1 MNVCVFS
8 GNLGK
13 DPEVKNLPSG
23 TSLLEFSLAVKQGY
37 GEYESTFWL
46 NCKAFKRE
54 KLAQYLSK
62 GSRVTVSGELNNRK
76 YQDKDG
82 NDRWSL
88 ELRVLDLDLPPKPKH
103 DQAQPQP
110 QQPAYQ
116 PAQADNS
123 DAPF

>member
-1 MNVCVFS
+1 MNLAIFS

-13 DPEVKNLPSG
+13 DPEVKTLQSG
-23 TSLLEFSLAVKQGY
+23 TTILEFSIAVKQGY

-62 GSRVTVSGELNNRK
+62 GSRVVVSGELNNRK
-76 YQDKDG
+76 YQDKEG

-88 ELRVLDLDLPPKPKH
+88 ELIVRDLDLPPKPKAS
-103 DQAQPQP
+103 QGQPQP
-110 QQPAYQ
+110 EQPT
-116 PAQADNS
+116 NS

>member
-1 MNVCVFS
+1 MNSCVFS

-23 TSLLEFSLAVKQGY
+23 TSLLEFSIAVKQGY

-76 YQDKDG
+76 WQDKDG

-88 ELRVLDLDLPPKPKH
+88 ELMVRDLDLPPKPKQ
-103 DQAQPQP
+103 DQGQP
-110 QQPAYQ
+110 QQT
-116 PAQADNS
+116 AQADNS

>member
-1 MNVCVFS
+1 MNNCVFS

-13 DPEVKNLPSG
+13 DPEVKTLNSG
-23 TSLLEFSLAVKQGY
+23 TTILEFSMAVKQGY
-37 GEYESTFWL
+37 GDYESIFWL

-76 YQDKDG
+76 WEDKDG

-88 ELRVLDLDLPPKPKH
+88 ELMVRDLDLPPKPKH
-103 DQAQPQP
+103 GQGQAQ
-110 QQPAYQ
+110 QQQQGHTPYNQ
-116 PAQADNS
+116 SN

>member
-37 GEYESTFWL
+37 GEYESTFWIS
-46 NCKAFKRE
+46 CKAFKRE

-88 ELRVLDLDLPPKPKH
+88 ELMVRDLDLPPKPKH
-103 DQAQPQP
+103 DQGQPQP
-110 QQPAYQ
+110 QQAEYQ
-116 PAQADNS
+116 PTQADNS

>member
-1 MNVCVFS
+1 MNLCVFS

-13 DPEVKNLPSG
+13 DPEVKILKSG
-23 TSLLEFSLAVKQGY
+23 TAILEFSIAVQQGF
-37 GEYESTFWL
+37 GEHKSTFWL
-46 NCKAFKRE
+46 LCKAFKRE

-76 YQDKDG
+76 WQDKDG

-88 ELRVLDLDLPPKPKH
+88 ELMVRDLDLPPRDKG
-103 DQAQPQP
+103 QAE
-110 QQPAYQ
+110 
-116 PAQADNS
+116 

>member
-1 MNVCVFS
+1 MNLCIFS

-13 DPEVKNLPSG
+13 DPEVKKLPSG

-103 DQAQPQP
+103 DQGQPQP

-116 PAQADNS
+116 PTQADNS